1 MTTFTLR
8 PSVRPDEAVPAGR
21 QRERIR
27 VAAVAAACAVVCLLI
42 GLQRFRQ
49 LQLGGFDL
57 GLFDQGI
64 RAYSRFELP
73 RSLIK
78 SVHHGFPPEFSLL
91 GDHFSPILALA
102 APFYW
107 VWDDPRTL
115 LLVQSLLFGAG
126 VPVVARLVRR
136 ECGSAL
142 APRALS
148 RLTLAFCLVYGCG
161 AALLYASRA
170 GFHEVAFAVPLFL
183 LLFERAR
190 ARAYGQAVVVALLLC
205 LTKEDLGLS
214 VGIFGAVLALRSRR
228 AGDRRGVRTGGVL
241 LVLGPFASLAAI
253 VLFVPWMGGDAQF
266 YWQYSELG
274 ASASEALVHVV
285 LHPLDTL
292 RAALTPS
299 AKALL
304 LLWTFGSLLF
314 LPLRSALTLC
324 ALPLLAERLFSDNG
338 NHWQALHHYGA
349 FVWPIL
355 VAASVE
361 TTGRIARRWE
371 RRRAERA
378 AKGAAVFAAGIT
390 LFGVLISGSW
400 HIVLPSHWQ
409 RDAHQEAA
417 LTAVRKIPDG
427 VTVEA
432 DNNLAPRL
440 TRRTRVMILDVLP
453 RHAEWVLLDTTKK
466 AFPFPDAQAQKDRL
480 LLLRKAGYVVAYE
493 SRGVVLLRRP
503 SPAVVVPGSVE
514 QGRGDLPGYD
524 TADVRVFG

>member
-8 PSVRPDEAVPAGR
+8 PPVRVGEAVAAGR

-27 VAAVAAACAVVCLLI
+27 VAAVAVGCVAVCLLI

-57 GLFDQGI
+57 GLFDQAI
-64 RAYSRFELP
+64 RAYARFELP

-91 GDHFSPILALA
+91 GDHFSPVLALA

-107 VWDDPRTL
+107 LWDDPRVL

-136 ECGSAL
+136 ECGKAVG
-142 APRALS
+142 PRALS
-148 RLTLAFCLVYGCG
+148 WLVLGFCLVYGCG
-161 AALLYASRA
+161 AALFYASRA

-190 ARAYGQAVVVALLLC
+190 ARAYGRATAAALLLC

-214 VGIFGAVLALRSRR
+214 VGIFGAVLALRAHR
-228 AGDRRGVRTGGVL
+228 AGDRAGARAGGAL
-241 LVLGPFASLAAI
+241 LVLGPLASLAAI
-253 VLFVPWMGGDAQF
+253 VVVIPAMGGDARF

-324 ALPLLAERLFSDNG
+324 ALPLLAERVFSDNG

-355 VAASVE
+355 VAASIE
-361 TTGRIARRWE
+361 TTGRMARGWE
-371 RRRAERA
+371 RERA
-378 AKGAAVFAAGIT
+378 AAAAKWAAGLAAGIT

-417 LTAVRKIPDG
+417 LTAVGRIPDG

-440 TRRTRVMILDVLP
+440 TRRTRVMILDLLP
-453 RHAEWVLLDTTKK
+453 RNAEWVLLDTTRK

-480 LLLRKAGYVVAYE
+480 RLLRASGYTVAYE
-493 SRGVVLLRRP
+493 SRGIVLLRRA

-514 QGRGDLPGYD
+514 QGRGDLPGHD
-524 TADVRVFG
+524 TADIRVFG